1 MSTHYVVHASG
12 LPFIIGTIIETAWIG
27 YTMVFFPARDD
38 QEYPV
43 QNALSDGY
51 LLGIA
56 PLKHECS

>member
-1 MSTHYVVHASG
+1 MSTHYVVNASG

-27 YTMVFFPARDD
+27 YTWCTARDD
-38 QEYPV
+38 QEYPL
-43 QNALSDGY
+43 QNALGDGY